1 MRGLSNRRHWII
13 FIFIIITAFFSLT
26 FFKMTNAEDNDVD
39 LVLSEDGEKSPAI
52 FNGSEPLLAPG
63 ININKNFDIQ
73 NKTGRS
79 YCIRGIRISNFNLK
93 DMDNNLVSDESK
105 ISYFCDNVKCKIEK
119 IGWIDSRIFND
130 TIYEGNLSGL
140 IATDGISIDD
150 KSLSI
155 SDGGSKK
162 FSIQIGMDSSADNRL
177 QGLTGNL
184 DIQIAAI
191 SKDDESNVVVIGGN
205 NNTPASDSA
214 NTPVSDSSI
223 TPISDSG
230 NTSAAED
237 GNTPTSNNN
246 DTTTGVDSGK
256 NNGEAKQTPVTPL
269 STGIVDGMSKLV
281 QTGSFFD
288 TTTLATI
295 GSLLIGVGIFMAI
308 RKRNK

>member
-1 MRGLSNRRHWII
+1 MKAFVNKRYLIVYMLL
-13 FIFIIITAFFSLT
+13 IITAFFSLT

-39 LVLSEDGEKSPAI
+39 LVLSENGEKSPAI
-52 FNGSEPLLAPG
+52 FNGNETLLAPG

-79 YCIRGIRISNFNLK
+79 YCISGIRIGNFNLK
-93 DMDNNLVSDESK
+93 DLDNNSVSDESK
-105 ISYFCDNVKCKIEK
+105 ISYFCNNVKCKIEK
-119 IGWIDSRIFND
+119 MGWIDSRIFND

-140 IATDGISIDD
+140 IAGDGISIDD

-162 FSIQIGMDSSADNRL
+162 FNIQIEMDSSADNRL

-191 SKDDESNVVVIGGN
+191 SKDGESNVVVIGGN
-205 NNTPASDSA
+205 NNTS
-214 NTPVSDSSI
+214 V
-223 TPISDSG
+223 SDSG
-230 NTSAAED
+230 NTPVLISGNTPISDD
-237 GNTPTSNNN
+237 GNTSTSNNN
-246 DTTTGVDSGK
+246 NNNNTTTGVDSGK
-256 NNGEAKQTPVTPL
+256 NNGEAKQVPVTPL

-288 TTTLATI
+288 TATLATI
-295 GSLLIGVGIFMAI
+295 GSLLIGAGIFMAS

>member
-26 FFKMTNAEDNDVD
+26 FFKMTNAEDNDAN
-39 LVLSEDGEKSPAI
+39 LVLSENGEKSPAI

-63 ININKNFDIQ
+63 INISKNFDIQ
-73 NKTGRS
+73 NKTSRS
-79 YCIRGIRISNFNLK
+79 YSISGIRIGNFNLK
-93 DMDNNLVSDESK
+93 DMDNNSVSDETK

-140 IATDGISIDD
+140 IAGDGISIDD

-155 SDGGSKK
+155 SSGGSKK
-162 FSIQIGMDSSADNRL
+162 FNIQIEMDSSADNRL

-205 NNTPASDSA
+205 NNTPASDS
-214 NTPVSDSSI
+214 
-223 TPISDSG
+223 
-230 NTSAAED
+230 
-237 GNTPTSNNN
+237 GNTPSAEDDNTSTSNNN
-246 DTTTGVDSGK
+246 DTATGVDSGK
-256 NNGEAKQTPVTPL
+256 NNGEAKKTPVTPL
-269 STGIVDGMSKLV
+269 STGIADGMSKLV

-288 TTTLATI
+288 TATLAAI
-295 GSLLIGVGIFMAI
+295 GSLLIGVGIFMAS

>member
-1 MRGLSNRRHWII
+1 MRGLSNRKHWII

-39 LVLSEDGEKSPAI
+39 LVISENGEKSPAI
-52 FNGSEPLLAPG
+52 FNGTEPLLAPG

-73 NKTGRS
+73 NKTSRS
-79 YCIRGIRISNFNLK
+79 YCINGIRISNFNLK
-93 DMDNNLVSDESK
+93 DMDNNSVSDESK

-140 IATDGISIDD
+140 IAGGGISIAD

-155 SDGGSKK
+155 SDGGNKK
-162 FSIQIGMDSSADNRL
+162 FNIQIGMDSSADNRL

-205 NNTPASDSA
+205 NNTP
-214 NTPVSDSSI
+214 VSESSI

-230 NTSAAED
+230 NTPAAED
-237 GNTPTSNNN
+237 GNTSTSNNN
-246 DTTTGVDSGK
+246 DTTTGVDSEK

-269 STGIVDGMSKLV
+269 STGIADGMSKLV

-288 TTTLATI
+288 TTTLTTI